1 MFPRYLV
8 NFPKD
13 VNNFVLE
20 KLLNISSLG
29 VLILDE
35 NLKIIYWNK
44 GAEKI
49 TGFSLKDVFNK
60 SFKDFSIIEIYS
72 KKKEI
77 NFKNLINQLITEKQ
91 NSVNVVYIRHKENYR
106 FPIELN
112 FFYFYDEKKER
123 NIILGIFSILDM
135 VIYTKKLIKS
145 LKEKA
150 NKDFL
155 TLLPNRRFLEYIINK
170 KMREFKRFSA
180 NFGIILFDINNFKS
194 INDCFGHKAGDKIL
208 KIFSNTIKINLRDCD
223 ILGRW
228 GGDEFIAIILNV
240 DMEQLKMVS
249 DKLVDIVSKKLFKEK
264 EHKFHIFVSAGYA
277 LNHKEDSIETLIER
291 ADKSMYKEKFKK
303 IHP

>member
-1 MFPRYLV
+1 MFPRFLV
-8 NFPKD
+8 NFSKD
-13 VNNFVLE
+13 VDNFIIE
-20 KLLNISSLG
+20 KLLNVPSLG
-29 VLILDE
+29 VLILEE
-35 NLKIIYWNK
+35 NLKIIYWSK

-49 TGFSLKDVFNK
+49 TGYSSKDVFHK
-60 SFKDFSIIEIYS
+60 SFEDFSIIEIYS

-77 NFKNLINQLITEKQ
+77 NFKNLIKKLIIKKQ

-106 FPIELN
+106 FPIELHL
-112 FFYFYDEKKER
+112 FYFYDEIKKR

-135 VIYTKKLIKS
+135 VVYTKKLIKS

-170 KMREFKRFSA
+170 KMKEFKRFSA
-180 NFGIILFDINNFKS
+180 NFGIILFDLDNFKS

-208 KIFSNTIKINLRDCD
+208 KIFSNTIKNNLRDCD
-223 ILGRW
+223 ILGRL

-240 DMEQLKMVS
+240 DMEQLKMIS
-249 DKLVDIVSKKLFKEK
+249 DKLVNIVSNKLFKEK

-277 LNHKEDSIETLIER
+277 LNQKEDTFETLMER